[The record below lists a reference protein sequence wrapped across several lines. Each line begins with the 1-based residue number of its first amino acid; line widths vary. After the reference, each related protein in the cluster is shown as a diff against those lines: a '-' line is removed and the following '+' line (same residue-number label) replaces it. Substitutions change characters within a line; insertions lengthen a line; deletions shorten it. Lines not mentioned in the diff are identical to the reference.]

1 MTTEYAEIANAATL
15 RVLVR
20 LYNRRNPLPIDIW
33 WSSAIDSEMQRAFP
47 YYEDEDLR
55 RADDTIK
62 RLYDAGIITGE
73 HTTVPRY
80 ASSPNLLIKD
90 AALSTRAVQVLELVD
105 SDCGGIVGDQAKIA
119 LMDANSRAIRLI
131 AERLA
136 GFLLA

>member
-1 MTTEYAEIANAATL
+1 MTTYAEIANAATL

-20 LYNRRNPLPIDIW
+20 LHNRRNPLPID
-33 WSSAIDSEMQRAFP
+33 
-47 YYEDEDLR
+47 
-55 RADDTIK
+55 ADDTIK

-73 HTTVPRY
+73 LTTVPRHT
-80 ASSPNLLIKD
+80 SSPNLLIKD